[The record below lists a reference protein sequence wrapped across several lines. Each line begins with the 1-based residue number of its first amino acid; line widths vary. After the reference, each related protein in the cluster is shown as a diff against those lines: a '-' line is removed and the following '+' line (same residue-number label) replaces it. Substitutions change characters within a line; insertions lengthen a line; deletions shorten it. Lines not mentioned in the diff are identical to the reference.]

1 MNTGWCLWRSL
12 LIVEALAV
20 TPAWCSRHA
29 MKASR
34 WLTTA
39 VYATPTGTLSSSVM
53 FSPWS
58 QGLNNST
65 GLNSLAVVTLLQGGL
80 LEKGLNASLGATQN

>member
-1 MNTGWCLWRSL
+1 M
-12 LIVEALAV
+12 A
-20 TPAWCSRHA
+20 
-29 MKASR
+29 
-34 WLTTA
+34 
-39 VYATPTGTLSSSVM
+39 
-53 FSPWS
+53 SPWS